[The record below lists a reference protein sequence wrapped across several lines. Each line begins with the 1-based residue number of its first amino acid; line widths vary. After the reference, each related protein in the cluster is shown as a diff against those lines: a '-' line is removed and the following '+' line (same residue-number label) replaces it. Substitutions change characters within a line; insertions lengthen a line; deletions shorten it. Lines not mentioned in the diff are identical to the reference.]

1 MSFLTRRTGTSPPS
15 TAVGERAERG
25 QDSQDSAAP
34 LPLEP
39 PRREVPQLGADDVP
53 RVYSVL
59 IADDAK
65 ATRQALVELLD
76 DTGDLMCVAAVG
88 DANAAVAQAAH
99 FQPDIALLDVCM
111 PGGGGLAAAQGIRE
125 VSPRTQLLAY
135 SAASDRASVV
145 QMLRGGAR
153 GYLVKGA
160 PAQDLIDG
168 LRRCG
173 DGATALSEGLSEY
186 LIAEMG
192 ELGQAERAFSEAA
205 KARYDRFTKLLE
217 PGAIRPLYQP
227 VVHLRSGCVVG
238 YEALTDFGNEP
249 LSSTEDIFREAHNV
263 GLGVELELH
272 TARVAVAGFLDE
284 ASRPGSTYLA
294 VNASPGLLYR
304 PALLEALSELP
315 PDRVIVEITEQR
327 QFDSYDQL
335 RETVCLVHER
345 GFRVAVDD
353 TGSGF
358 AGLQRL
364 VDVHPEIVKLD
375 RALTSQIDTDP
386 PRRALVA
393 AMRHFADEMGITVVA
408 EGIEREEQLVV
419 LRDIGVDCGQGYLLG
434 RPAPLC

>member
-1 MSFLTRRTGTSPPS
+1 MSSHRLYTD
-15 TAVGERAERG
+15 E
-25 QDSQDSAAP
+25 
-34 LPLEP
+34 
-39 PRREVPQLGADDVP
+39 VP

-59 IADDAK
+59 IADDAQ
-65 ATRQALVELLD
+65 ATRQALCELLD

-88 DANAAVAQAAH
+88 DASAAVAQAAH
-99 FQPDIALLDVCM
+99 YQPDIALLDVCM

-125 VSPRTQLLAY
+125 VSPRTRLLAY

-145 QMLRGGAR
+145 QMLRSGAR
-153 GYLVKGA
+153 GYLVKGS
-160 PAQDLIDG
+160 PAQDLIEG

-192 ELGQAERAFSEAA
+192 ELGEAEHAFSAAA
-205 KARYDRFTKLLE
+205 KARYDRFARLLE
-217 PGAIRPLYQP
+217 PGAIQPLYQP
-227 VVHLRSGCVVG
+227 VVQLRTGSVAG
-238 YEALTDFGNEP
+238 YEALSDFGSEHP
-249 LSSTEDIFREAHNV
+249 SSTEDTFREAYHI

-272 TARVAVAGFLDE
+272 TARLAVEGFRAELVAN
-284 ASRPGSTYLA
+284 SRTYLA

-304 PALLEALSELP
+304 PALLETLSALP
-315 PDRVIVEITEQR
+315 ADRVIVEITEQR

-364 VDVHPEIVKLD
+364 VDVRPEIVKID
-375 RALTSQIDTDP
+375 RALVSQIDSDP

-393 AMRHFADEMGITVVA
+393 AMRHFADDMGITVVA
-408 EGIEREEQLVV
+408 EGIEREEQLAV
-419 LRDIGVDCGQGYLLG
+419 LCDIGVDCGQGYLLG
-434 RPAPLC
+434 RPAPLWGHPCARAGQGARSEPESAVPYH